1 MEKNHEHEFFTSDE
15 GFEVCIKCGLCTD
28 QQVFVS
34 DMYSIEDISSEKSE
48 YKDILINNHIGYH
61 DEIEQFY
68 SENKSKL
75 VRGYPNIAIFAYS
88 TYCILLENGIY
99 CTPENMERIFH
110 IDNFKKYFCQ
120 IEKNDCIQKSNFD
133 LSLEEYSL
141 SAMNNFL
148 SELDLPH
155 LFGRAVRICRNIR
168 KNISHIRIQSL
179 VAVSLYF
186 VLLDSF
192 TNEKNLLEKLSTQ
205 FSINGRTLKGVIRK
219 YRCYNV
225 V

>member
-1 MEKNHEHEFFTSDE
+1 M
-15 GFEVCIKCGLCTD
+15 
-28 QQVFVS
+28 VS
-34 DMYSIEDISSEKSE
+34 TARLKIWKE
-48 YKDILINNHIGYH
+48 YFILITL
-61 DEIEQFY
+61 
-68 SENKSKL
+68 KSIF
-75 VRGYPNIAIFAYS
+75 VR
-88 TYCILLENGIY
+88 L
-99 CTPENMERIFH
+99 
-110 IDNFKKYFCQ
+110 KKN
-120 IEKNDCIQKSNFD
+120 ECIQKSNFD

-186 VLLDSF
+186 ALLDSF